1 MGFGRLFHKEGP
13 MYDQR
18 RVSLEK
24 RVLKP
29 YKTIS
34 YVSSAVRSEFKHFIR
49 IEGVLLLTNMK
60 ADALISDNLYYL
72 FCFCFLVIFRHQ
84 VKIYFSFRDWLSSCK
99 KTDQT
104 AKYFIPSNI

>member
-49 IEGVLLLTNMK
+49 IEGVLLLTNIK
-60 ADALISDNLYYL
+60 AIGFMNWWTLS
-72 FCFCFLVIFRHQ
+72 LVGNQFIDLKS
-84 VKIYFSFRDWLSSCK
+84 VRD
-99 KTDQT
+99 
-104 AKYFIPSNI
+104 I